1 MLSIPER
8 AADAPIIRRLFTSSP
23 RDPRYHMLT
32 YISSK
37 SSQLPRTLPPEP
49 RAALFLNRFTRTLT
63 IMFATNGVTEILG
76 VTPRQLVSKS
86 FYYCIQEDCLKD
98 AVHCLESAKANNSI
112 AYLRFWYRDPLQDDV
127 AADPGISPTAQRL
140 PDVQHGG
147 GSSKDQRYSSSA
159 STIEVEAV
167 VSCTSDG
174 LVVVLRRARPP
185 IPYLIQ
191 QARGGPVY
199 ASGLFA
205 SPWASHPILPQ
216 PYSSEPVNHWDETPP
231 ASRPMHQSIYPR
243 YNSSC
248 AASAISDPAATPPS
262 GESNNSLS
270 KGGAHSQSFLET
282 IRDVAVFVW
291 GVVGINGSLERY
303 ERGKPTGESLPAEGV
318 WIWDPLSRQRNLEVV
333 VRKVARKRRR
343 IK

>member
-1 MLSIPER
+1 
-8 AADAPIIRRLFTSSP
+8 
-23 RDPRYHMLT
+23 MLT

-37 SSQLPRTLPPEP
+37 FSQLPRTLTHEP

-86 FYYCIQEDCLKD
+86 FYYCIQKECLKD

-127 AADPGISPTAQRL
+127 SADLGISPAAQRL

-147 GSSKDQRYSSSA
+147 GSSKDQRYSSSE
-159 STIEVEAV
+159 SPIEVEAV

-185 IPYLIQ
+185 IPYLIE

-205 SPWASHPILPQ
+205 SPWATHPILPQ
-216 PYSSEPVNHWDETPP
+216 PYSNGPTKHWDETPP
-231 ASRPMHQSIYPR
+231 VSRPIHPSIYPG
-243 YNSSC
+243 YSSSC
-248 AASAISDPAATPPS
+248 ATSAIPPTPPS
-262 GESNNSLS
+262 GESSNSLS

-282 IRDVAVFVW
+282 ICDVAVFAW

-303 ERGKPTGESLPAEGV
+303 KRGTPTGESLPAEGV
-318 WIWDPLSRQRNLEVV
+318 RIWDPLSRQRGV
-333 VRKVARKRRR
+333 
-343 IK
+343 